1 MAHGTGI
8 YLRRGSGPGGF
19 ELILAAILL
28 EGRFVFRQELNG
40 RELDSEPRLQAN
52 RAIFAAFSEILDEEL
67 IQYVGGLY
75 APNLGIAALVATP
88 SGLNLAVLDSTGFE
102 SIYVPRMVC
111 PNTRETKTCEP
122 G

>member
-1 MAHGTGI
+1 MAHGTGL
-8 YLRRGSGPGGF
+8 YLGRGSGPGGF

-67 IQYVGGLY
+67 FQYVGGLY

-88 SGLNLAVLDSTGFE
+88 SRLNLAVLDSTGFE
-102 SIYVPRMVC
+102 SVYITRMVC
-111 PNTRETKTCEP
+111 PNTRETETCKP

>member
-8 YLRRGSGPGGF
+8 YPRRGSGPGGF

-28 EGRFVFRQELNG
+28 EGRFVLRQKLNG

-52 RAIFAAFSEILDEEL
+52 RAIFAAFSEILDDEL
-67 IQYVGGLY
+67 VQYVGGLY

-88 SGLNLAVLDSTGFE
+88 SWLNLAVLDSTGFE
-102 SIYVPRMVC
+102 SVYITRMVC
-111 PNTRETKTCEP
+111 PNTRETETCEP